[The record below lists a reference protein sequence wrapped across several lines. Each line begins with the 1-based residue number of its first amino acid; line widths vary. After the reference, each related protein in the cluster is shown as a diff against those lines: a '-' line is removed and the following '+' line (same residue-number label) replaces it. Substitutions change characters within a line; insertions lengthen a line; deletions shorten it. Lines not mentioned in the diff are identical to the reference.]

1 MTETSLGASA
11 SRGAAVTV
19 GAQDTTVVWVLGQ
32 GSSASQPWGPK
43 KNVIQTLLA
52 HS

>member
-1 MTETSLGASA
+1 MHTKS
-11 SRGAAVTV
+11 SRWILAHAVTV